1 MLTECQ
7 VNGRRQ
13 QQERVQQHAA
23 RFAPEA
29 GSWTF
34 LFATGDAHELK
45 AYVNELILAEPDLR
59 SDELRIDAPCSRDG
73 SPPHYSLSRFMPHPA
88 PEPCPAP
95 EPDHQPA
102 ES

>member
-1 MLTECQ
+1 MPGQ
-7 VNGRRQ
+7 RKRKRRH
-13 QQERVQQHAA
+13 QESVQQHAA

-45 AYVNELILAEPDLR
+45 AYVNELARTEPDLR

-73 SPPHYSLSRFMPHPA
+73 SPPHYSLSRFVPHPA
-88 PEPCPAP
+88 PEPDPVP
-95 EPDHQPA
+95 EPYHRPA
-102 ES
+102 EG